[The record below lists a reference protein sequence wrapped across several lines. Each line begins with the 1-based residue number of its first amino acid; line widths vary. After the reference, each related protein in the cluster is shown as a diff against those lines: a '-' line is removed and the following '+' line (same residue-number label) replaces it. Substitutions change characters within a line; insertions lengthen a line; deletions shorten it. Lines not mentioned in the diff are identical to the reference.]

1 MENLNN
7 ENLENIEE
15 SIMPTPSP
23 VRPVRPAKH
32 WSSVFKIFSIRN
44 SLIIAVVL
52 VIGGLVFYYKDILV
66 AATVNGSPISRL
78 AMIRQLEKSA
88 GKNMLEDLIT
98 KKLINDEAV
107 KAHITIGEDAINAT
121 VQETK
126 TQLEAQ
132 GQTLEDA
139 LAAQG
144 MTQAD
149 LREQIVIRKQLEQ
162 LLADKI
168 QVSDDE
174 IQQYIKDNQVTIPAG
189 KEAEYQKQIKDQLQ
203 QQKLSSEAGAFVE
216 SLKLK
221 ASIHY
226 FVQY

>member
-1 MENLNN
+1 MENFNN

-15 SIMPTPSP
+15 SITSTSNPSRPTK
-23 VRPVRPAKH
+23 R
-32 WSSVFKIFSIRN
+32 WSNIFKIFSIRN
-44 SLIIAVVL
+44 SLIIAAVL
-52 VIGGLVFYYKDILV
+52 VVGGLVFYYKDILV

-107 KAHITIGEDAINAT
+107 KARISISEDVINAAI
-121 VQETK
+121 QETK

-132 GQTLEDA
+132 GQTLEGA

-144 MTQAD
+144 MTQDD
-149 LREQIVIRKQLEQ
+149 LRDQIIIRKQLEQ

-168 QVSDDE
+168 QVSDEE

-203 QQKLSSEAGAFVE
+203 QQKLSSEAGTFVE
-216 SLKLK
+216 SLKSK

>member
-7 ENLENIEE
+7 ENLEKVEE
-15 SIMPTPSP
+15 SVASTPNPASPT
-23 VRPVRPAKH
+23 KH
-32 WSSVFKIFSIRN
+32 WFDIFKVFSIRN
-44 SLIIAVVL
+44 SLIIAAVL

-66 AATVNGSPISRL
+66 VATVNGSPISRL

-88 GKNMLEDLIT
+88 GKSTLDDLIT
-98 KKLINDEAV
+98 KKLINDEAIKRNIV
-107 KAHITIGEDAINAT
+107 ISEDTINAAIKDA
-121 VQETK
+121 ETQVK
-126 TQLEAQ
+126 AQ
-132 GQTLEDA
+132 GQTLQEA

-149 LREQIVIRKQLEQ
+149 LRDQIIIRKQLEQ
-162 LLADKI
+162 MLADKI

-174 IQQYIKDNQVTIPAG
+174 MQKYIKDNQVTIPVG

-216 SLKLK
+216 SLKSK